1 MQLPDVP
8 MQTLAGYL
16 LVMLRVT
23 AWLVIAPPFSHR
35 AIPARVKAL
44 FGLGISLAVGASMD
58 FTDLSLDAGPLLT
71 SALWQALVGAALGF
85 CCYLV
90 FAAVEAAGSLIDL
103 FGGFQLS
110 QGYDPLMQSGAAVFG
125 RLYQMTALVL
135 LFASDGYLVLL
146 HGLTSTFSVVGVDE
160 GLSFT
165 VLARVVS
172 EGTGQLLVAALQ
184 IAGPLVAI
192 LFLTDVGL
200 GLLTR
205 AAPALQ
211 AFSLGFPLKIFVTLA
226 VSVMAVA
233 MLPSV
238 VDSFADDATRQTLQ
252 VARASASADA
262 GSASAP
268 SSAPSATAPSAGVAP

>member
-1 MQLPDVP
+1 

-16 LVMLRVT
+16 LVMLRIT
-23 AWLVIAPPFSHR
+23 AWLVIAPPFSHK
-35 AIPARVKAL
+35 AIPAQVKAL
-44 FGLGISLAVGASMD
+44 SGLGLTLAVGASMD
-58 FTDLSLDAGPLLT
+58 FSTVSLETGPLVT
-71 SALWQALVGAALGF
+71 AAVWQVFVGAALGF

-90 FAAVEAAGSLIDL
+90 FAAVEAAGSFIDL

-110 QGYDPLMQSGAAVFG
+110 SGYDPLMQSGAAVFG

-146 HGLTSTFSVVGVDE
+146 HGLTSTFSVVGLDE
-160 GLSFT
+160 GLSLR
-165 VLARVVS
+165 VVARVVS
-172 EGTGQLLVAALQ
+172 EGTGHLVVAALQ

-211 AFSLGFPLKIFVTLA
+211 AFSLGFPLKIFITLA
-226 VSVMAVA
+226 VSAMAVA
-233 MLPSV
+233 MLPSL
-238 VDSFADDATRQTLQ
+238 VDSFADDATRQTLL
-252 VARASASADA
+252 VSNASASADA
-262 GSASAP
+262 AAAGAAGAP
-268 SSAPSATAPSAGVAP
+268 GRAAP